1 MALRCQGCSPAP
13 PKVERQRNRGVK
25 RSTFDLSSATSVPGR
40 QIDGDSRAGA
50 DFAVDGDRAA
60 VQLDQLPGDRESEA
74 EAGVVIT
81 GPDEPVNDPRELVR
95 GNARTG
101 VANSDSD
108 MIRVTRAPREE
119 LSPEVDFPAWLG
131 VAQGVGNEVIK

>member
-13 PKVERQRNRGVK
+13 PKVERQPNRGVK
-25 RSTFDLSSATSVPGR
+25 RSTFEISSATSVPGR

-50 DFAVDGDRAA
+50 DFAVDGDRTA

-81 GPDEPVNDPRELVR
+81 GPDEPVKDPRELVR
-95 GNARTG
+95 GNARPG
-101 VANSDSD
+101 AANSDSA
-108 MIRVTRAPREE
+108 RTGGPRAAREG
-119 LSPEVDFPAWLG
+119 LGPEVDSPA
-131 VAQGVGNEVIK
+131 

>member
-1 MALRCQGCSPAP
+1 MALRCRGCSPAP

-25 RSTFDLSSATSVPGR
+25 RSKFEPDAATSVPGR
-40 QIDGDSRAGA
+40 QIDSDGRAGT
-50 DFAVDGDRAA
+50 DFAVDGDRST

-81 GPDEPVNDPRELVR
+81 GPGEPVKDPRELVR
-95 GNARTG
+95 GNARPG

-108 MIRVTRAPREE
+108 MIRVT
-119 LSPEVDFPAWLG
+119 
-131 VAQGVGNEVIK
+131 